1 LILPSIMAT
10 LKAQNRA
17 LGHLIIVKSD
27 NYLVE
32 VRDSTNC
39 LTKHVVKAE
48 SRQCSCEEWQ
58 HTGKPCQHGLA
69 VIIAQDVRNVGMEN
83 FVDDYY
89 LLTSLENLTC
99 EEFHLLVTVLFV
111 QRWIFQRKYVHQWLK
126 ERLGDKGKT

>member
-1 LILPSIMAT
+1 MAT
-10 LKAQNRA
+10 LKAQTRG
-17 LGHLIIVKSD
+17 LGHLTIVKSD
-27 NYLVE
+27 NYLAE

-69 VIIAQDVRNVGMEN
+69 VIIAQDVRNVGMEY

-89 LLTSLENLTC
+89 SVEKFEKLTC
-99 EEFHLLVTVLFV
+99 EGFHQLVTVLFGL
-111 QRWIFQRKYVHQWLK
+111 RWIFQMKYLRQWRK
-126 ERLGDKGKT
+126 EGLGDKGKTE